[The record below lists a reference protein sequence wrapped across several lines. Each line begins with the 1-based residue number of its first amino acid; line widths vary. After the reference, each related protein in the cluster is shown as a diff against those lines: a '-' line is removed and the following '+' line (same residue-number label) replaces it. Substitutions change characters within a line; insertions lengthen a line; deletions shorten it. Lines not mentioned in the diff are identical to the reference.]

1 MPENKWKSFFGSRLF
16 LCGAFALT
24 IFLLFV
30 YGRAYYQDFQIQEEI
45 KRMRDEV
52 ARLEI
57 KKMESLEVL
66 KYVKTP
72 AFLEARARTEFNL
85 VKPGEKVAVINKNA
99 AAPADRQTEIKVVE
113 SDNMP
118 IFLRWWRYFFKN

>member
-1 MPENKWKSFFGSRLF
+1 MPDNKWKNFFSSRLF
-16 LCGAFALT
+16 LFGVFVLAV
-24 IFLLFV
+24 FLLFV

-45 KRMRDEV
+45 KKMREEV

-66 KYVKTP
+66 RYVKTP

-85 VKPGEKVAVINKNA
+85 VKPGESVAIINQNA
-99 AAPADRQTEIKVVE
+99 VTTANRQTEKKVIE
-113 SDNMP
+113 SEDMP
-118 IFLRWWRYFFKN
+118 NFLRWWRYFFKD